1 MRYIIDE
8 SNARFF
14 KDAYPATITITDSR
28 PHRTFEGY
36 HRIYNES
43 FLDRGYNHRENH
55 ELSSIERDVDIEVW
69 FVDINSLDELHEISE
84 KYGTIIYDVM
94 FGRPYMYVS
103 PRIGRYDV

>member
-8 SNARFF
+8 SNVRFF
-14 KDAYPATITITDSR
+14 KDAYPGTITVEDDH
-28 PHRTFEGY
+28 PYRTFEGY
-36 HRIYNES
+36 CRIRNES

-55 ELSSIERDVDIEVW
+55 ELGSIERNVDIEVW
-69 FVDINSLDELHEISE
+69 FVDINSLDELQEISE

-103 PRIGRYDV
+103 PTIGRYDI